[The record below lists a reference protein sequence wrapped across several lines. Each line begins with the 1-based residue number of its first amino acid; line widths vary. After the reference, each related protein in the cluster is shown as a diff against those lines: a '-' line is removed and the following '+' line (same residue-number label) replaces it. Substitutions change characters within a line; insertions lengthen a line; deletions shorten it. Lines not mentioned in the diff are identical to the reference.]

1 MVGKIFAWVAGLAL
15 VLIFLTAVSPDLVRG
30 SVFSQDPRPSGQR
43 VYETYCI
50 GCHGVDGRGAGEA
63 AQFLNPP
70 PRNFVD
76 GAYKF
81 FHFGET
87 GPLPSDDS
95 LKITIRKG
103 LPGSAMSA
111 FALLSEQ
118 EVIDVTTY
126 IKSFR
131 AGGWVD
137 PKPIQA
143 AAGPVPI
150 AGATGEDLFTSAGCN
165 ACHKLD
171 AVGSVGGVGPD
182 LSDVGSRLAV
192 EEIAQSITDPNAVV
206 AAVCPAGPCPAGVM
220 PQNFAERLSAD
231 QITTL
236 AEFLVGNKA
245 AP

>member
-1 MVGKIFAWVAGLAL
+1 MVSKIFGWVAGLAL

-30 SVFSQDPRPSGQR
+30 SVFSEDPRPSGQR

-50 GCHGVDGRGAGEA
+50 GCHGADGRGAGEA
-63 AQFLNPP
+63 AQFLNPK

-76 GAYKF
+76 GDFKF

-118 EVIDVTTY
+118 EVRDVTTY

-150 AGATGEDLFTSAGCN
+150 AGSTGEELFVSAGCN

-182 LSDVGSRLAV
+182 LNAVGNRLTV
-192 EEIAQSITDPNAVV
+192 EEITQSISEPNAVI
-206 AAVCPAGPCPAGVM
+206 AAACPAGPCPANVM
-220 PQNFAERLSAD
+220 PQNFAERLTTE
-231 QITTL
+231 QINTL
-236 AEFLVGNKA
+236 AEFLFSNQVA
-245 AP
+245 Q